1 MSHPILK
8 SSLFDQAI
16 DFKALNPQLL
26 SESLK
31 KSFEEALVQRNHLV
45 AAQPKATWEN
55 TMSALETC
63 GEGLERVLS
72 VVYNFFSANTSD
84 EIQKLV
90 EEYSPK
96 LSEYSN
102 SITLS
107 DEVFKRVK
115 HLYDHQ
121 SELDLNPEQTQLLK
135 KTYED
140 FVRNGALLSPDKK
153 DALKKI
159 DRDLSELSPKFSKNV
174 LDATNSFA
182 LTLNKED
189 LEGLPESAVEA
200 AAAAAEAES
209 RGLQGQYVVTLDFP
223 SYSPYMKYA
232 KNREIRQKLFKAMAH
247 RAYKDEFD
255 NQEIIKKMVSL
266 RMQKAQIL
274 GFANYA
280 EFILSNR
287 MAETPK
293 KVFDFLT
300 QLNEAALPKAK
311 EEIREIAQFAKETDQ
326 VDMEEWDFSYYA
338 EKYKQQKFNFD
349 AEDLR
354 PYFKLE
360 NVLKGAFDHAE
371 KLYGI
376 SFYQR
381 EDLPVYHDDV
391 TVYEVR
397 DTKTD
402 SYVGLFYADFFP
414 RATKRGGAWMTSYR
428 EQGTWGGEVKR
439 PHISIVCNFTKP
451 TPSKPSLLSFL
462 EVQTLFHEFG
472 HSLHG
477 LLSNCEYRSLSGT
490 NVLWDF
496 VELPSQIM
504 ENWTLEKESLH
515 LFARHYETGE
525 LIPDDLIQKLQ
536 ASENFLNA
544 YACVRQFNFA
554 YMDMIWH
561 TQPNLDF
568 SDINDYEKSVL
579 KDTLLFKSHT
589 GSSACSFSHI
599 FAGGYAAGYYSYKW
613 AEVLDADAFEFF
625 KEKGIF
631 NSDVATSFK
640 ENILSKGSTEHP
652 MELYKKFRGREP
664 DVSALLRRDGL
675 I

>member
-189 LEGLPESAVEA
+189 LEGLPESAVE
-200 AAAAAEAES
+200 AAAAEAES

>member
-1 MSHPILK
+1 MSDPILN
-8 SSLFDQAI
+8 STLFDQAI
-16 DFKALNPQLL
+16 DFSQFTAKDLAISLKQNFQKALKQRDQLIAPQT
-26 SESLK
+26 E
-31 KSFEEALVQRNHLV
+31 VN
-45 AAQPKATWEN
+45 WDN
-55 TMSALETC
+55 TMAALESC
-63 GEGLERVLS
+63 GEDLERILS

-84 EIQKLV
+84 DIQKLV
-90 EEYSPK
+90 EEYSPL

-115 HLYDHQ
+115 FLFENQ
-121 SELDLNPEQTQLLK
+121 QNINLIAEQKQLLK
-135 KTYED
+135 KSYED
-140 FVRNGALLSPDKK
+140 FVRNGALLSPEKK
-153 DALKKI
+153 DELKKI

-174 LDATNSFA
+174 LDATNAFV
-182 LTLNKED
+182 LTLSRED
-189 LEGLPESAVEA
+189 LEGLPESAIE
-200 AAAAAEAES
+200 AAAAEAES

-232 KNREIRQKLFKAMAH
+232 KNREIRQKLFTAMAH
-247 RAYKDEFD
+247 RAYKDQYD
-255 NQEIIKKMVSL
+255 NQEIIKNMVSL
-266 RMQKAQIL
+266 RMKKAQIL
-274 GFANYA
+274 GFKDYA

-287 MAETPK
+287 MAETPQ
-293 KVFDFLT
+293 KVFDFLSK
-300 QLNEAALPKAK
+300 LNEVALPKAK
-311 EEIREIAQFAKETDQ
+311 EEIKEIAEFAKETDQ
-326 VDMEEWDFSYYA
+326 IEMQEWDFSYYA
-338 EKYKQQKFNFD
+338 EKFKQKKFNFD
-349 AEDLR
+349 AEELR

-360 NVLKGAFDHAE
+360 NVLQGAFDHAE

-376 SFYQR
+376 AFYKR
-381 EDLPVYHDDV
+381 EDLPVYHSDV

-397 DTKTD
+397 EAK
-402 SYVGLFYADFFP
+402 SQNYVGLFYADFFP

-428 EQGTWGGEVKR
+428 DQGMWGGEVKR

-451 TPSKPSLLSFL
+451 TPTKPSLLTFI

-477 LLSNCEYRSLSGT
+477 LLSNCQYRSLGGT

-525 LIPDDLIQKLQ
+525 LIPDELIQKLQ

-561 TQPNLDF
+561 TQPDLSF
-568 SDINDYEKSVL
+568 SDINDYEKSIL
-579 KDTLLFKSHT
+579 KDSLLFKSHS
-589 GSSACSFSHI
+589 GSSSCAFSHI

-631 NSDVATSFK
+631 NPEVAQAFK
-640 ENILSKGSTEHP
+640 DNILSKGSTEHP